1 VQGTGWREKSCAV
14 FLFRYFVLD
23 FEAGLLQ
30 YFVNEQSKHQKPR
43 GVLSL
48 SGAIVSLSDEAP
60 HMLVVYSANGEMYK
74 LRGTFPFWRW
84 REGPSTAAQCCADR
98 QLFCG
103 EIPLMLERWLTG
115 YRLLLPG

>member
-1 VQGTGWREKSCAV
+1 MQQGTGWREKSHAV
-14 FLFRYFVLD
+14 LSLFRYFVLD

-74 LRGTFPFWRW
+74 LRGTFSFWRHC
-84 REGPSTAAQCCADR
+84 EGLSMAFQCCVDR
-98 QLFCG
+98 
-103 EIPLMLERWLTG
+103 
-115 YRLLLPG
+115 